1 MYSGNEALVR
11 YQLQCLKPAPQRLR
25 IRDSPILPAFI
36 HTCSTLFSVCHWNLP
51 SRNSNKSFILT
62 TIKKNCVWVCKLKG
76 FLNDSVVKESA
87 CQCRRYKRCRFCLW
101 VRKIPGGGNDIPHQ
115 YSCLKNPMDTGAW
128 WATIHSVS
136 KSQTR
141 LKRLST
147 HTCMHM

>member
-36 HTCSTLFSVCHWNLP
+36 HTCSTLFSVCHWNLS
-51 SRNSNKSFILT
+51 SRNSNKSFIL

-87 CQCRRYKRCRFCLW
+87 CQCRRYKRCRFYLW
-101 VRKIPGGGNDIPHQ
+101 VRKIPWRREWHPTPIFLPEESHGHRSLVG
-115 YSCLKNPMDTGAW
+115 YNP
-128 WATIHSVS
+128 
-136 KSQTR
+136 
-141 LKRLST
+141 
-147 HTCMHM
+147 

>member
-36 HTCSTLFSVCHWNLP
+36 HTCSTLFSVCHWNLS

-87 CQCRRYKRCRFCLW
+87 CQCRRYKRCRFYLW
-101 VRKIPGGGNDIPHQ
+101 VRKIPWRREWHPTQIFLPEESHGHRSLVG
-115 YSCLKNPMDTGAW
+115 YNP
-128 WATIHSVS
+128 
-136 KSQTR
+136 
-141 LKRLST
+141 
-147 HTCMHM
+147 